1 MTTVITQQQ
10 AEARAIVA
18 KLARLAKQASD
29 KPSKVRAATDSLR
42 DERRL
47 TQQKLNRTA
56 TV

>member
-1 MTTVITQQQ
+1 MATVIVQQQ
-10 AEARAIVA
+10 AQAQAIVA
-18 KLARLAKQASD
+18 KLAQLAKQASE
-29 KPSKVRAATDSLR
+29 KPSKVQAATRSLR